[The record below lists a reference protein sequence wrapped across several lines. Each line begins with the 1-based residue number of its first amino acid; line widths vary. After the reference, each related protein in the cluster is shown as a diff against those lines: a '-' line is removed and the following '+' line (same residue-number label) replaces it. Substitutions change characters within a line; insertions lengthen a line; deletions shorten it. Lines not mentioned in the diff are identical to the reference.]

1 MRKNW
6 IAALLVGIG
15 LSGCTLFV
23 EGPGPGTPQNPIVDS
38 GMTEAEAF
46 DGLAADCPKEIRDR
60 QVVVTVTYL
69 GFDGKH
75 HRGQLVVDKD
85 LAADVGE
92 VFQVALAAGFPVQ
105 SVIPISHPK
114 FRSNGAWS
122 DDLSMAANNTSG
134 FNYRKATRLATLSN
148 HAYGRAIDLNPFT
161 NPYVKGSLIL
171 PQGAKRDTAL
181 PGALTADHPVTKA
194 FLARGWSWGGNWQD
208 PKDYQH
214 FEKVAAESR

>member
-1 MRKNW
+1 MRKSW
-6 IAALLVGIG
+6 LLALLVGIG
-15 LSGCTLFV
+15 LSGGTLYGA
-23 EGPGPGTPQNPIVDS
+23 GPELGTPQNPIVDS
-38 GMTEAEAF
+38 RMSEAEAF

-60 QVVVTVTYL
+60 QVVVAVTYL

-75 HRGQLVVDKD
+75 HRGQLVVDRD
-85 LAADVGE
+85 LAADVSE
-92 VFQVALAAGFPVQ
+92 VFQVALAAGFSVQ

-114 FRSNGAWS
+114 FRGNGAWS

-134 FNYRKATRLATLSN
+134 FNYRNATGRATLSN

-161 NPYVKGSLIL
+161 NPYVKGDLML
-171 PQGAKRDTAL
+171 PPGSRRDPTL

-194 FLARGWSWGGNWQD
+194 FLARGWSWGGNWED

-214 FEKVAAESR
+214 FEKVAGKAN